1 MVVSLDA
8 AHFNEL
14 LALVEKINTQIGRP
28 ELITLAEEPKE
39 VTDYKVGCIK
49 LQELSAAATSWLA
62 TESVNRH
69 IRSVLAYR
77 SLGRWLE
84 RDTWTPREALSI
96 LAGLD
101 PARSSI
107 EWTRSNSS
115 EATIASPIVQD
126 ACFFADWRTT
136 FFPPHSYAPGQSKSK
151 LLTAIEDSRAIG
163 FEDAAQELIRKVN
176 QEQESAFAE
185 LELLKRRQV
194 KLRSEMLKCISQ
206 RWYSSSHY
214 TETRQIPEFF
224 IEWAEALGFQ
234 IEWLSWARG
243 ENLLDTSAGSQG
255 SISSFEGGQRRGGSE
270 KHWTK
275 ENLAE
280 LAAFRATHS
289 MKETAERFGI
299 SDQRIRSLI
308 AKHKKE
314 NTPTPTMKKFWPGLS

>member
-1 MVVSLDA
+1 M
-8 AHFNEL
+8 
-14 LALVEKINTQIGRP
+14 
-28 ELITLAEEPKE
+28 
-39 VTDYKVGCIK
+39 
-49 LQELSAAATSWLA
+49 
-62 TESVNRH
+62 
-69 IRSVLAYR
+69 
-77 SLGRWLE
+77 
-84 RDTWTPREALSI
+84 EALSI

-206 RWYSSSHY
+206 RWYSSIHDTKS
-214 TETRQIPEFF
+214 RQTPKFF
-224 IEWAEALGFQ
+224 IQWAEALGFH
-234 IEWLSWARG
+234 IEWASWARK
-243 ENLLDTSAGSQG
+243 ENLLGKIPAPYDSYSTSGGTWSNGDSENNRQPEKSAPAPLTTTEIAEYFCDFRWKTPKEGRKKLGKKPAWLRDCIAIPGHQG
-255 SISSFEGGQRRGGSE
+255 KSE
-270 KHWTK
+270 IRWHPVDVGAQLVI
-275 ENLAE
+275 N
-280 LAAFRATHS
+280 RYAT
-289 MKETAERFGI
+289 AP
-299 SDQRIRSLI
+299 QIRSRFMKIHRL
-308 AKHKKE
+308 KE
-314 NTPTPTMKKFWPGLS
+314 WLEIWRDYEADYLSTS